1 MENLNYIRTL
11 ARKFSKNEFKVA
23 RKFSKN
29 EFKYKLLIIYIDEQL

>member
-1 MENLNYIRTL
+1 MENLNYIR

-29 EFKYKLLIIYIDEQL
+29 EFKYKILIIYIDEQL